1 MRFAPGAACAAS
13 EADARS
19 SGYVCADYAGAP
31 ASLLLLYCCFTAAL
45 LLLYCC
51 FTAALLLL
59 YCNCAEYAGA
69 PVKTKRKNSAGAPV
83 SESGASGGGYGRD
96 RSCSVE
102 K

>member
-1 MRFAPGAACAAS
+1 MRFASGAACAAS
-13 EADARS
+13 EAHARS

-45 LLLYCC
+45 LLLYC
-51 FTAALLLL
+51 T
-59 YCNCAEYAGA
+59 CAEYAGA
-69 PVKTKRKNSAGAPV
+69 PVKTKRKNSAGAPL
-83 SESGASGGGYGRD
+83 SESGASGRGYGRD